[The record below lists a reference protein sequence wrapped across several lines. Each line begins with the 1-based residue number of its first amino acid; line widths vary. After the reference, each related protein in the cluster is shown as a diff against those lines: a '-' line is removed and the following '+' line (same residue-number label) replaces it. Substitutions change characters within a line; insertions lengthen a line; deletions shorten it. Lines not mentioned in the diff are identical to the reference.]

1 MIATSAEHF
10 HDSGSHT
17 VYHVASSYRNPIMYK
32 QINKIIIRYFKKSPL
47 LGRSG
52 MPIVPKALVL
62 LSTKA
67 MFRLYTSL
75 RFKLPLQ
82 ILRLLSITF
91 PSQFGNTYQHH
102 NRKFKIAM
110 RLVKLYEPY
119 LLFNGIFD
127 DRNLETLRIKNGA
140 KETNGIPGFSSKCI
154 DWEDY
159 FINTHIPGLATHVLN
174 K

>member
-1 MIATSAEHF
+1 MVANAMIATSAEHF

-17 VYHVASSYRNPIMYK
+17 VYHVASSYRNPITYK
-32 QINKIIIRYFKKSPL
+32 QINEIIIRYFKKSPL

-82 ILRLLSITF
+82 VHIYIDCKRGRFISRSVFYNLNYHIKTIISFLSIF
-91 PSQFGNTYQHH
+91 RFC
-102 NRKFKIAM
+102 RFW
-110 RLVKLYEPY
+110 
-119 LLFNGIFD
+119 D
-127 DRNLETLRIKNGA
+127 
-140 KETNGIPGFSSKCI
+140 C
-154 DWEDY
+154 
-159 FINTHIPGLATHVLN
+159 LA
-174 K
+174 

>member
-1 MIATSAEHF
+1 MVANAMIATSAEHF

-17 VYHVASSYRNPIMYK
+17 VYHVASSYRNPITYK
-32 QINKIIIRYFKKSPL
+32 QINEIIIRYFKKSPL

-82 ILRLLSITF
+82 VHIYIDCKRGRFISRSVFYNLKTIILKPLSLF
-91 PSQFGNTYQHH
+91 YLFFVSVDFG
-102 NRKFKIAM
+102 IA
-110 RLVKLYEPY
+110 
-119 LLFNGIFD
+119 
-127 DRNLETLRIKNGA
+127 
-140 KETNGIPGFSSKCI
+140 
-154 DWEDY
+154 
-159 FINTHIPGLATHVLN
+159 
-174 K
+174 